1 MIRREFITLL
11 GGAIL
16 ALPAYAQ
23 SAKTVKIGFLGVATP
38 SGWARQVEGL
48 RAGLREL
55 GYVEGKNLA
64 IEFRWAEGRYD
75 RLPELAAELVRLKVD
90 VLVTQSTFGSRAAEQ
105 ATTTIP
111 IVIAA
116 VGDAVASGLV
126 KSLAKPGG
134 NVTGSSFFIPELAAK
149 RLELLKEVLP
159 RVKMVGVLSNANSP
173 SPPVLEAMTRSA
185 KLLNI
190 ELRHYEVREPREFA
204 GAFQD
209 MANDR
214 NEAVMMN
221 EEPMLLANSPA
232 IAGFAAGQR
241 LPSFGF
247 LELAKAGGLVA
258 YGADIVE
265 MHRHAAVFVDKIL
278 RGANPGDLP
287 VEQPTKFEL
296 VINQKAAK
304 DLGLEMPPTLLSRA
318 DQVID

>member
-1 MIRREFITLL
+1 MKRREFLLL
-11 GGAIL
+11 GWAMGM
-16 ALPAYAQ
+16 LPNHAQ
-23 SAKTVKIGFLGVATP
+23 QTRTARIGFLGAATE
-38 SGWARQVEGL
+38 SGWAAQVGAL

-55 GYVEGKNLA
+55 GYFEGKNLA
-64 IEFRWAEGRYD
+64 IEFRWANGQYD
-75 RLPELAAELVRLKVD
+75 RLPELAAELVRLNVD
-90 VLVTQSTFGSRAAEQ
+90 VLVTQATLGTRAAER

-116 VGDAVASGLV
+116 VGDAVASGLI

-159 RVKMVGVLSNANSP
+159 QAKRVGMLFNLNAP
-173 SPPVLEAMTRSA
+173 SPPVLDATARSA

-190 ELRHYEVREPREFA
+190 ELRQYGVRDSREFA

-209 MANDR
+209 MASDR
-214 NEAVMMN
+214 NEAVLMN
-221 EEPMLLANSPA
+221 EDPMLLTTSRE
-232 IAGFAAGQR
+232 IAALAASQR

-247 LELAKAGGLVA
+247 KELVKAGGLVA

-278 RGANPGDLP
+278 KGAKPGDLP

-296 VINQKAAK
+296 IINQTTAK
-304 DLGLEMPPTLLSRA
+304 TLGLEMPPMLLNRA
-318 DQVID
+318 DEIIG